1 MSLIVDINPVPW
13 EILEQVKARIL
24 RNRAKKQK
32 RQPDKGKELRRVM
45 QVDNGILAKQRWE
58 EPSFIGSERVF
69 AIIFS
74 SYVEYSFPGLKQ
86 VQVKQ
91 IPISYTVK
99 VNGSTVGNV
108 SLSGPPPKVER
119 HIFIWASSDSDLNEI
134 IALNPGN
141 NLFGITLEY
150 INTVTVVKTEL
161 PDPEGVTI
169 IELSNIVYEYKVLPP
184 VFIAAF
190 YFDDEFTKKIVY
202 TNNPNG
208 SGSVSI
214 EDKTLTYTLEK
225 EAFLNQND

>member
-24 RNRAKKQK
+24 SNRAKKQK
-32 RQPDKGKELRRVM
+32 RQPEKGKDLRRVM

-74 SYVEYSFPGLKQ
+74 SYIKFSFPGSKQ

-108 SLSGPPPKVER
+108 SLSGPPPKIER

-134 IALNPGN
+134 IALNPGL
-141 NLFGITLEY
+141 NLFGVTLEY
-150 INTVTVVKTEL
+150 INTVTVVETEL

-169 IELSNIVYEYKVLPP
+169 IELSNITHENQVTPP
-184 VFIAAF
+184 VFTAAF

-214 EDKTLTYTLEK
+214 EDKTLTYTLENWK
-225 EAFLNQND
+225 PS